1 MKYADTKKFESLF
14 VVPARGGS
22 KGLPGKNKRN
32 LHGKP
37 LAWWTLSFCE
47 ALALGVC
54 VISSDDEEIL
64 QLASEFDSCL
74 PIRRPTELASDTA
87 DDQGVL
93 LHALTTAEEILTC
106 TFSRVVMLQP
116 TSPGRRIADL
126 QVGLQT
132 HGSMRDPLKSSVW
145 SAHKVPSKFHHLKQ
159 ISLQGGVFSVPR
171 LTKLPPRRQDLT
183 PSYIR
188 SGDFYV
194 IGRDALADPYLLG
207 EEMRIVEIVGELVNI
222 DSLDDFRLAESVLD
236 PRGGLLERRGEER

>member
-1 MKYADTKKFESLF
+1 MKYADVKKSESLF

-47 ALALGVC
+47 ALALGVG

-93 LHALTTAEEILTC
+93 LHALSVAELEFNRI
-106 TFSRVVMLQP
+106 FSRVVMLQP

-126 QVGLQT
+126 QIGLQT

-159 ISLQGGVFSVPR
+159 ISLQGGEFSVPR
-171 LTKLPPRRQDLT
+171 PTKLPPRRQDLT

-194 IGRDALADPYLLG
+194 IGRDALADPYLMG
-207 EEMRIVEIVGELVNI
+207 DEMRIVEIVGELVNI